1 MLIELDYVMCSIDT
15 VGKLTA
21 KVRQECEQMPDGPD
35 KEKLLCVMQGQDV
48 GLDGVLKL
56 LKIHPEHGKCV
67 TEWMPPHPKLP
78 RIIRRGTEQR

>member
-1 MLIELDYVMCSIDT
+1 VLDRH
-15 VGKLTA
+15 
-21 KVRQECEQMPDGPD
+21 RQETNREGPTRMRTD
-35 KEKLLCVMQGQDV
+35 AGRTGQGKALVREQGQDV